1 MDSLALVEGP
11 NGGFE
16 RRGLARSDPKALPL
30 GAVVS
35 KSSDTS
41 GGQAGAGK
49 APRPPQ
55 TFSITEGCPI
65 ELPPPPSDP
74 PILVLF
80 PTTLHLALS
89 LAVPPHTTILSGT
102 LMLLTLLCSWVW
114 GWELVS
120 TAGLA
125 SGLTAGLVV
134 GLGVRFWPVGIW
146 GGNALVSVRASSSF
160 SVLVTYLVGLF
171 VLSSHVAFHTL
182 AR

>member
-1 MDSLALVEGP
+1 MDSLALVEGSS
-11 NGGFE
+11 GGFE

-30 GAVVS
+30 GAVLA
-35 KSSDTS
+35 KSSYTS
-41 GGQAGAGK
+41 GGRGGAGR
-49 APRPPQ
+49 APPPPK
-55 TFSITEGCPI
+55 TLPIAEGCPM
-65 ELPPPPSDP
+65 ELPPPPSGP

-80 PTTLHLALS
+80 PTTRHLALS
-89 LAVPPHTTILSGT
+89 LAVPPQTTILSGT

-146 GGNALVSVRASSSF
+146 GGNALVSVPPF
-160 SVLVTYLVGLF
+160 LF
-171 VLSSHVAFHTL
+171 LRWLHL
-182 AR
+182 

>member
-1 MDSLALVEGP
+1 MDPLALVEGP
-11 NGGFE
+11 SGGFE

-30 GAVVS
+30 GAVVA

-41 GGQAGAGK
+41 GGQSGAGK
-49 APRPPQ
+49 APQPPQ
-55 TFSITEGCPI
+55 ALSITERCLI

-80 PTTLHLALS
+80 PTTLHLALA

-102 LMLLTLLCSWVW
+102 LMLLTVLCSWVW

-146 GGNALVSVRASSSF
+146 GGNALVSVRAC
-160 SVLVTYLVGLF
+160 LF
-171 VLSSHVAFHTL
+171 LLFCIGYICG
-182 AR
+182 